1 MESLWPDNLSGKVE
15 RAPVHLLKEQAALL
29 GQQTNNFVTGDV
41 KRALI
46 GDDEF
51 GFVFRIRSNILQYEY
66 ELFRVWHGVSLYP
79 LEIFPNSEIMEQVKR
94 DADFVLEKRAVDQ
107 KIDSDAV
114 VADYTSRSHPKL
126 VVHSEEAFKKALR
139 LIFGSKKT
147 RRIINGI
154 KSVADAYAD

>member
-1 MESLWPDNLSGKVE
+1 MESLWPDNLTGKVE

-29 GQQTNNFVTGDV
+29 GQQTGNFVTGDV
-41 KRALI
+41 TRAFI

-114 VADYTSRSHPKL
+114 VADYTVKPKL

-139 LIFGSKKT
+139 LIFGSDKT
-147 RRIINGI
+147 RSIINGI
-154 KSVADAYAD
+154 KSIADAYAD